1 MENTIATAPKTAT
14 FQFRI
19 NPVIRERAESIYSNC
34 GLTLTDAINIF
45 IQQSINVEGL
55 PFVVT
60 TKSKSAKF
68 EQAVSRLMGEITQG
82 EESVR
87 QESDWID
94 EKDLLSEFGG

>member
-1 MENTIATAPKTAT
+1 MATLQAVTAPKTST

-19 NPVIRERAESIYSNC
+19 NPEIRARVEEIYADC

-68 EQAVSRLMGEITQG
+68 EHAVNRLMSEIALGETSAQ
-82 EESVR
+82 
-87 QESDWID
+87 QQDWI
-94 EKDLLSEFGG
+94 EEASVKAEFGV

>member
-1 MENTIATAPKTAT
+1 MENTIATAPKTTT

-19 NPVIRERAESIYSNC
+19 NQKIRERAETIYSDC

-87 QESDWID
+87 QESDWIH
-94 EKDLLSEFGG
+94 EKDLLAEFGG

>member
-1 MENTIATAPKTAT
+1 MTVVHSPKTTT

-19 NPVIRERAESIYSNC
+19 NPEIRERAEAVYAEC

-60 TKSKSAKF
+60 KKSKTAKF
-68 EQAVSRLMGEITQG
+68 QQAVSRLMDEIGRGEASARDG
-82 EESVR
+82 GWV
-87 QESDWID
+87 
-94 EKDLLSEFGG
+94 SEREIKAEFCA

>member
-19 NPVIRERAESIYSNC
+19 NPVIRQRAESIYSNC

-55 PFVVT
+55 PFVIT

-82 EESVR
+82 EESVQ

>member
-1 MENTIATAPKTAT
+1 METTIATAPKTTT

-19 NPVIRERAESIYSNC
+19 NPKIRERAESIYSDC

-82 EESVR
+82 EESVSR
-87 QESDWID
+87 ESDWID
-94 EKDLLSEFGG
+94 EKDLLAEFGG

>member
-1 MENTIATAPKTAT
+1 MENTIANAPKTAT

-19 NPVIRERAESIYSNC
+19 NPVIRERAESIYANC

-45 IQQSINVEGL
+45 FQQSINVEGL

-68 EQAVSRLMGEITQG
+68 ELAVSRLMGEISQG

-87 QESDWID
+87 QESNWID